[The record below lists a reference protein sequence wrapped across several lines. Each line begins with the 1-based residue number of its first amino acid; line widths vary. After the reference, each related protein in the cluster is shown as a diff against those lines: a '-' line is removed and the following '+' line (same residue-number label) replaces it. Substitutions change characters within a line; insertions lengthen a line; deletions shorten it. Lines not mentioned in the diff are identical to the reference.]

1 MKLPEDKAE
10 RNKMLGLIGVGVIA
24 LAYVTFAFGISP
36 FFQKQNA
43 AEIRISE
50 LDDRL
55 WKSKKDIQNA
65 PLNSQKNNELLTQIL
80 EASEKEQHILRPS
93 LGNYLLV
100 ATDIISRHADAV
112 GITIESI
119 SETRPTNSQLPEGHD
134 PNGPRFKAY
143 TVNVKLTCNV
153 LELMKLIEALE
164 TANPYLCI
172 TRMGIFG
179 RATDIEQ
186 HAVSFDVQWPAWIDN
201 DLPLQLAAEQLS
213 DEERE

>member
-10 RNKMLGLIGVGVIA
+10 RNKMLGLIGIGVIA

-50 LDDRL
+50 LDDSL
-55 WKSKKDIQNA
+55 WKSKKDIRNA
-65 PLNSQKNNELLTQIL
+65 PLNLEKNNELLTRIL
-80 EASEKEQHILRPS
+80 EVSENRRHILSPS

-119 SETRPTNSQLPEGHD
+119 RETRPTNSQLPEGHD
-134 PNGPRFKAY
+134 PNGPRFKPY
-143 TVNVKLTCNV
+143 TVNVNLTCNFI
-153 LELMKLIEALE
+153 ELMKLIEALE

-179 RATDIEQ
+179 RAKDIEQ